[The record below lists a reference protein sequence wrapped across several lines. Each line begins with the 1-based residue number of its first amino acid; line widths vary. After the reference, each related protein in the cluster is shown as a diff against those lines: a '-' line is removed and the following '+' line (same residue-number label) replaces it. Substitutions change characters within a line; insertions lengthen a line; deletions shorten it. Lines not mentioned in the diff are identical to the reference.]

1 MYQDGWIERIK
12 IFQFQ
17 STVPGPSVYIFIFQG
32 GSLAF
37 AAILLVTIV
46 VAREPGI
53 QAAIER
59 LLNPQVNLRKTPEV
73 IRFDPPTI
81 VTTPAIGMY
90 TSILNKQIPLETFFL

>member
-1 MYQDGWIERIK
+1 MA
-12 IFQFQ
+12 
-17 STVPGPSVYIFIFQG
+17 
-32 GSLAF
+32 AF
-37 AAILLVTIV
+37 LLVTIV

-90 TSILNKQIPLETFFL
+90 TSILNKQIALKTFFLNEITNILDILISQYTDTKINT